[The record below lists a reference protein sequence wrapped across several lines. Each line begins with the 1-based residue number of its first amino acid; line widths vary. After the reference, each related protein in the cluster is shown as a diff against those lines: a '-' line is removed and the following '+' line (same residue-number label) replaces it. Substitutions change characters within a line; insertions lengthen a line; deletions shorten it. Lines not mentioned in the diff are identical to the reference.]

1 MTDAKRAHERLLHDA
16 VHDSLTGLPNRELM
30 LDRLSVAVMRAKAN
44 EGVRPSVFCIDI
56 DKFKSVNVSFGLVV
70 GDSLL
75 LTVARRLQSHLGP
88 QDTLARVGG
97 DQFRHPAARP
107 SRPRRSSPRSPSACA
122 ARCARRSRSPARR
135 SC

>member
-1 MTDAKRAHERLLHDA
+1 M
-16 VHDSLTGLPNRELM
+16 
-30 LDRLSVAVMRAKAN
+30 
-44 EGVRPSVFCIDI
+44 RPSVIFIDI

-88 QDTLARVGG
+88 HDTLARVGG
-97 DQFRHPAARP
+97 DQFAILLVSEQSPQELG
-107 SRPRRSSPRSPSACA
+107 RRLPSAFA
-122 ARCARRSRSPARR
+122 ARCARRSRSPGRR